1 MTTGLWIALLIV
13 GCPIVIALW
22 VVLVTVI
29 ATVHANKKGFDG
41 VAPCKWAKPVEM
53 PKVRKP
59 RVKKLK
65 PTIIRLWH

>member
-41 VAPCKWAKPVEM
+41 VAPCQWARPIEM
-53 PKVRKP
+53 PKVKKP
-59 RVKKLK
+59 MVKKLK

>member
-29 ATVHANKKGFDG
+29 ATVHANKKGHEG
-41 VAPCKWAKPVEM
+41 
-53 PKVRKP
+53 VRKP

-65 PTIIRLWH
+65 PTIIRLSCIQPKRKETV

>member
-13 GCPIVIALW
+13 GCPI

-41 VAPCKWAKPVEM
+41 VAPCKWARPVEM

-65 PTIIRLWH
+65 PTIIRLWS

>member
-29 ATVHANKKGFDG
+29 ATVRANKKGYEG
-41 VAPCKWAKPVEM
+41 VAPRKWTRPVEM
-53 PKVRKP
+53 PKVKKP
-59 RVKKLK
+59 MVKKLK

>member
-29 ATVHANKKGFDG
+29 ATVHANKKGFQG
-41 VAPCKWAKPVEM
+41 VVPSRRTKPVEM